1 MLLTYS
7 ANFVLWKFSAMR
19 QSESYIS
26 HDAGMHTQLVAILK
40 GIDTRVDLT
49 LLPLIPSVPHRR
61 IAVRAS
67 IAQSASTETC
77 NCNDYCELLDSVMI
91 PNTLSACSVGI

>member
-19 QSESYIS
+19 LSESYIS

-40 GIDTRVDLT
+40 GIDTRSIYITSIDSFGT
-49 LLPLIPSVPHRR
+49 ASPH
-61 IAVRAS
+61 
-67 IAQSASTETC
+67 C
-77 NCNDYCELLDSVMI
+77 NTREHSPARFHRNV
-91 PNTLSACSVGI
+91 

>member
-26 HDAGMHTQLVAILK
+26 HEAGMHTQLVAILK
-40 GIDTRVDLT
+40 GIDTRVDLNYFHWF
-49 LLPLIPSVPHRR
+49 LRYR
-61 IAVRAS
+61 IAALQYARA
-67 IAQSASTETC
+67 
-77 NCNDYCELLDSVMI
+77 
-91 PNTLSACSVGI
+91 